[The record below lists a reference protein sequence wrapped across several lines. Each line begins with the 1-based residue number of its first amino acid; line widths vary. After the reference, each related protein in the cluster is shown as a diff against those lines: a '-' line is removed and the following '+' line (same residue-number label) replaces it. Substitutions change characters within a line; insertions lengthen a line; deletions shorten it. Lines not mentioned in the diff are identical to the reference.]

1 LNQLVPE
8 QVGPYRPLR
17 LGVVSYLNAVPL
29 VHGLEADPR
38 FEIVRDVPSK
48 VADALHAGAVDLGVI
63 PSIEYAAGDYA
74 IVPRVA
80 IASRGAVRSV
90 ALFHRR
96 PLEEIRRVALD
107 SSSRTS
113 AALLRILLRDRLGHD
128 PEYVVMPPSLPDMLE
143 AADAALLIGDR
154 ALYFEGTESRL
165 DLGAEWTERT
175 GLPFVWAFWAG
186 RPAAA
191 GPGEV
196 AGLQA
201 ALAAALESLPSI
213 AATYNGAGVP
223 GRAPGVGGPDRA
235 ALNED
240 YLRRNIRYRLEQA
253 EALGLKE
260 FYGRAFDLGL
270 IARVPELRFYGGR

>member
-1 LNQLVPE
+1 
-8 QVGPYRPLR
+8 
-17 LGVVSYLNAVPL
+17 
-29 VHGLEADPR
+29 
-38 FEIVRDVPSK
+38 VRDVPSR
-48 VADALHAGAVDLGVI
+48 VADALHAGEIDLGVI

-96 PLEEIRRVALD
+96 PLEDVRRVALD
-107 SSSRTS
+107 TSSRTS

-128 PEYVVMPPSLPDMLE
+128 PEYVAMPPSLPDMLE
-143 AADAALLIGDR
+143 SADAALLIGDR
-154 ALYFEGTESRL
+154 ALYFEGPESRL
-165 DLGAEWTERT
+165 DLGEEWTERT

-186 RPAAA
+186 RPGAA
-191 GPGEV
+191 GPAEV

-213 AATYNGAGVP
+213 AATYNGAGLP
-223 GRAPGVGGPDRA
+223 GPAPGAGGRERA

-253 EALGLKE
+253 EALGLSE

-270 IARVPELRFYGGR
+270 IARVPKLRFYGGR